1 MNRSK
6 NYIAT
11 KNGHKKTLKAVT
23 LAVLIIIFTT
33 ATLIFTNTKA
43 APILKDT
50 VLRQKKAVC
59 ILQNGTLETLSKAPH
74 ELHTYLTYPTKRG
87 DFASSYTSPKYGML
101 KWLARFDIVE
111 IGGVGDSARPETITF
126 LKKNGVSEVLCYDW
140 MPAVYYYLS
149 GENYPFTN
157 WVYKNRNETTLN
169 PDGPF
174 PHTESMGYDFARE
187 YYLDFGNP
195 AVISKRVS
203 FTENF
208 LKKHFY
214 TGVFW
219 DWAPGIFIDEPEY
232 SQIKSNFTRKHPSLN
247 YKTVVGTFYDSLK
260 RKLLP
265 DGYIIF
271 TNQGYR
277 NAKNVLP
284 YTNYDM
290 AESYIT
296 GTSDTTQRIET
307 ENYGTIDVPYT
318 MYFPVSEEG
327 KETFNDTLYYLN
339 YVENLVKRYGS
350 KDFKKFVFMN
360 YAAPEFVF
368 DRSIGKYI
376 AEPPRKA
383 IYLSFA
389 TAKLVGETAYLGV
402 PFDSRLEK
410 DEVYFANLGKP
421 LGKTFTKNE
430 KENYA
435 VRFYENGFVLVY
447 FGQSIEQKIRLSSK
461 FLPANKY
468 CYDLFSGNLFKACN
482 HSVEVTVRTEKDT
495 YSGKTIPAGR
505 VVMYCNIF
513 NPPDAS
519 TKR

>member
-1 MNRSK
+1 MQKFKTHIEKRK
-6 NYIAT
+6 NIVKAAIILFLLITIAY
-11 KNGHKKTLKAVT
+11 
-23 LAVLIIIFTT
+23 AVLIS
-33 ATLIFTNTKA
+33 AN
-43 APILKDT
+43 
-50 VLRQKKAVC
+50 KKAVAHHSASLSHKKIVR
-59 ILQNGTLETLSKAPH
+59 ILQRSASRTLSKAPH
-74 ELHTYLTYPTKRG
+74 ELHTHLTYPTKRG
-87 DFASSYTSPKYGML
+87 DLASSYTSPPEDIL
-101 KWLARFDIVE
+101 KWLARFNIVE
-111 IGGVGDSARPETITF
+111 IGGVGDSARPETISF
-126 LKKNGVSEVLCYDW
+126 LKENGVSEVLCYDW

-149 GENYPFTN
+149 GDNYQFTD

-174 PHTESMGYDFARE
+174 PHTKSMGYDFACE
-187 YYLDFGNP
+187 YYLDLGNP
-195 AVISKRVS
+195 SVISKRVA
-203 FTENF
+203 FTESF

-219 DWAPGIFIDEPEY
+219 DWAPGVFIEDPEY
-232 SQIKSNFTRKHPSLN
+232 TQIKSNFERRHPGAD
-247 YKTVVGTFYDSLK
+247 YKNTVGTFYASLK
-260 RKLLP
+260 KELFAN
-265 DGYIIF
+265 GYVIF

-296 GTSDTTQRIET
+296 GTSDATKRIET

-350 KDFKKFVFMN
+350 KNFKKFVFMN

-376 AEPPRKA
+376 AQPPRKA

-389 TAKLVGETAYLGV
+389 AAKLVGETAYLGV
-402 PFDSRLEK
+402 PFDGRLEK
-410 DEVYFANLGKP
+410 DEVYFADLGKP

-430 KENYA
+430 KEKYA
-435 VRFYENGFVLVY
+435 ARFYENGFVLVY
-447 FGQSIEQKIRLSSK
+447 FGKNTEQKIHLSSK
-461 FLPANKY
+461 FLPENKF
-468 CYDLFSGNLFKACN
+468 CYDMFSGDLFKACS
-482 HSVEVTVRTEKDT
+482 HHAEIVVHTEKDT

-513 NPPDAS
+513 NVPDAS